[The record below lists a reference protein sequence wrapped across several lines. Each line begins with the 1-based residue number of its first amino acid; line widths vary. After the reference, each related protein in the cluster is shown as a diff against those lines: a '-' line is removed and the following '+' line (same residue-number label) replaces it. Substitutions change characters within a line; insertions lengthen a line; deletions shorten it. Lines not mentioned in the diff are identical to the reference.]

1 MQTPK
6 WSEERQ
12 LVKIGFVAMIVVSNA
27 LFGCSPSEQVINT
40 APTNEAIPVNDTTTR
55 SETSASETRSS
66 DFLLGGIQVNEAD
79 LQAWFDNLRGHSM
92 NTVQVTDY
100 ARQGDWDSADLRWG
114 PEGSNDEPQALV
126 SEIRGAKQ
134 NGLSVVFVCRID
146 LDQSFER
153 NAFLWHGMIASK
165 SNEVLA
171 AWFEKYGRFVL
182 QWAEVAEREGVD
194 VFMIGSEL
202 NALATTRPASRP
214 PTLEEYFLNPEKQAA
229 RRAQVLAE
237 ENQIASEHLQR
248 FETVEAYI
256 DARINTER
264 LWAEAMTGGGL
275 ESLVPLNARRE
286 LLNEHWQA
294 LIKKVRRVYSGRVG
308 YAANFDQYQDVG
320 FWPNLDVMGINAYFS
335 LRDRVLADEGEK
347 HLYPL
352 LIEGWRQ
359 VLSTASALRRDQGLE
374 SMPVIFTEMGFTY
387 RAKSTIRPWAH
398 EGFALIPS
406 STFLADGSPGPTEEV
421 AVVWADQPE
430 RLEERAWAV
439 RALWQVHAE
448 LERPFLNGILYWK
461 LSSHAYHRGD
471 EAFMVHIGEG
481 SDDPVLPELRRFASA
496 APGS

>member
-1 MQTPK
+1 M
-6 WSEERQ
+6 
-12 LVKIGFVAMIVVSNA
+12 VVGC
-27 LFGCSPSEQVINT
+27 LLGGCSPSAQV
-40 APTNEAIPVNDTTTR
+40 ADTDPAQDTDQTQDTDQAQDTDPADGIMAR
-55 SETSASETRSS
+55 SKTLASDAQSP
-66 DFLLGGIQVNEAD
+66 DFFLGGIQVNEAD
-79 LQAWFDNLRGHSM
+79 LQAWFDNLRGQSM

-100 ARQGDWDSADLRWG
+100 ARQGDWDSADLRWSQAASKG
-114 PEGSNDEPQALV
+114 EPLASV

-153 NAFLWHGMIASK
+153 NAFLWHGMIAPK
-165 SNEVLA
+165 TDELLA

-194 VFMIGSEL
+194 VFMVGSEL
-202 NALATTRPASRP
+202 NALATTRPASQP

-237 ENQIASEHLQR
+237 EHQIDREHLQR

-256 DARINTER
+256 DARITTER

-275 ESLVPLNARRE
+275 ESLAPLNARRE

-294 LIKKVRRVYSGRVG
+294 LIKKVRQVYSGRVG
-308 YAANFDQYQDVG
+308 YAANFDQYHDVG
-320 FWPNLDVMGINAYFS
+320 FWPSLDVMGINAYFS
-335 LRDRVLADEGEK
+335 LRNRVLTDEGEED
-347 HLYPL
+347 LYPL
-352 LIEGWRQ
+352 LIDGWRE
-359 VLSTASALRRDQGLE
+359 VLSTVSVLRSDQSLE

-387 RAKSTIRPWAH
+387 RAKSTLRPWAH

-406 STFLADGSPGPTEEV
+406 PTLLADGSPGPTEET

-439 RALWQVHAE
+439 RALWQAHTE
-448 LERPFLNGILYWK
+448 LETPFLNGILYWK

-471 EAFMVHIGEG
+471 EAFMVHIGKG
-481 SDDPVLPELRRFASA
+481 SDDPVLPELRRFADA
-496 APGS
+496 APGP